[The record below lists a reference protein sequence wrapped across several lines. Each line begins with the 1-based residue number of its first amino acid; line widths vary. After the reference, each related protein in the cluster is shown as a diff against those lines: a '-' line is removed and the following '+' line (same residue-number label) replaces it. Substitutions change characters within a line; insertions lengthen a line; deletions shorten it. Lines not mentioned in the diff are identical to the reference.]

1 MCSLLCVL
9 SHVFSFMCALP
20 ALSCCVHTYTPE
32 VCVRICVLCYF
43 LPSVHHRVVSMH
55 TLQKRARAC
64 VCSLLCVTCIALLC
78 PYIHSRSLPV
88 HACAPSY
95 FYNRFVIP
103 RHFFPRFIVIISIY
117 YLLLCRCDHLFCPGS
132 SSVILALDS
141 SYFCPGFIVILVLGP
156 KKRI

>member
-1 MCSLLCVL
+1 
-9 SHVFSFMCALP
+9 
-20 ALSCCVHTYTPE
+20 
-32 VCVRICVLCYF
+32 
-43 LPSVHHRVVSMH
+43 
-55 TLQKRARAC
+55 
-64 VCSLLCVTCIALLC
+64 
-78 PYIHSRSLPV
+78 LPV